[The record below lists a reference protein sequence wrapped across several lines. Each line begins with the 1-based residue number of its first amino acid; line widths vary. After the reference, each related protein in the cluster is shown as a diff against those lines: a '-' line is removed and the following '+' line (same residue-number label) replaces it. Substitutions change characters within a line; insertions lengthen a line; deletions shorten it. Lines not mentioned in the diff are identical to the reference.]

1 MFVLSTL
8 TCLIFVAADQALL
21 EQLKQQQLK
30 LQQQILQQ
38 EQQKQKLQQKLQQ
51 QKLQEEK
58 FQQERQQQQKLL
70 QQKLQQQKLQQQ
82 KLQQQRLQHER
93 LQQERLQQ
101 ERLQEERL
109 QQKRL
114 QQEKLQQERLQQER
128 LQDERLQQEG
138 LQLAITSIGDCDYK
152 CRSNGACLVTYTGA
166 VTRGDRRRQ
175 VGPSLSK
182 TIQILAFFSRAAAF
196 LLVLVGN
203 AQELHPLVKT
213 ATQCLLVAKRTWEV
227 RQNSLF
233 IKKLNAW

>member
-1 MFVLSTL
+1 MSTL
-8 TCLIFVAADQALL
+8 THLILLAAHLALL

-30 LQQQILQQ
+30 LQQQILQQQ

-51 QKLQEEK
+51 QKLQEER
-58 FQQERQQQQKLL
+58 FQQERQQQQKLHQQKL
-70 QQKLQQQKLQQQ
+70 QQQKLQQQKLQQQ
-82 KLQQQRLQHER
+82 KLQQQRLQQERLQQKR

-109 QQKRL
+109 QEERL
-114 QQEKLQQERLQQER
+114 QQEK
-128 LQDERLQQEG
+128 

-175 VGPSLSK
+175 VRPSLSK

-203 AQELHPLVKT
+203 ARELHLLVKT